1 MTYLDLPRTLRGRL
15 ADELGWTATVELVA
29 LVGLCRVSF
38 TLDALHVS
46 LPEGVAGG
54 WPRG

>member
-1 MTYLDLPRTLRGRL
+1 MMYLDLPRTLRGRL

-46 LPEGVAGG
+46 LPEGVAGC
-54 WPRG
+54 WQRG